1 MENLSKNRT
10 KVQNCFDQ
18 EFEKH
23 NLQNATPPSLHDR
36 FTSQGYK
43 KFDENRFLNFFLL
56 YMQFWHFEIQFGFII
71 GKFVFEPFWGPTL
84 FKVSGV

>member
-23 NLQNATPPSLHDR
+23 NLQNTTPPSLHDR

-43 KFDENRFLNFFLL
+43 KFDENRFLNFFA
-56 YMQFWHFEIQFGFII
+56 I
-71 GKFVFEPFWGPTL
+71 
-84 FKVSGV
+84 